1 MVNMGLFLTLQ
12 SHEKARS
19 YNHPLRV
26 HMAVNV
32 ISGSFL
38 TNKTRAMETKRPVG
52 SSSSFAADLF
62 GSKESSSLSSKGV
75 FSSIF
80 PPPSSVWGRN
90 SSGSKVL
97 ESWPKQ
103 PMQGSTYIPI
113 PQVAKLLH
121 HIQFLRMMGEKMT
134 LMETIQWMLLEGTGG
149 KVRFIIRD
157 QLSHAFE
164 FSKEYIKQANKHG
177 RT

>member
-1 MVNMGLFLTLQ
+1 
-12 SHEKARS
+12 
-19 YNHPLRV
+19 
-26 HMAVNV
+26 
-32 ISGSFL
+32 
-38 TNKTRAMETKRPVG
+38 METKRPVS

-62 GSKESSSLSSKGV
+62 GSKESSSSSSKGV

-80 PPPSSVWGRN
+80 PPPSSVGGRN

-103 PMQGSTYIPI
+103 PMQGSVPNKEEKTYIPI

-121 HIQFLRMMGEKMT
+121 HIQFLRKMGEKMT